1 MKRKWRSLLFVVL
14 IAFSIYLP
22 GLLLT
27 PAFLEKHGLV
37 FGKNAVFSE
46 IQQQP
51 KETIDIL
58 IAGDSLSYTS
68 VSPASLWRNYGFTSY
83 DIGQPGATLTD
94 ALDVLLTSF
103 ENQKPQI
110 VLLETNTLFHH
121 QSLYDQQQSR
131 ISLVLYRAMPFLR
144 YHNGWKAF
152 FLGKK
157 KRTYKGFPVNTKR
170 AAYRGGNYMKRTEDK
185 AWIDE
190 ANLTSLREIRELC
203 ENRGAVLVLYSA
215 PSPLC
220 YTYAKHNALSQVGEE
235 EGIPYIDL
243 NLEAEEIGLDW
254 AQDTRDR
261 GDHLNDYGAEKV
273 SVYLGSYLKTEYS
286 PTDHRGDPDISRDW
300 E

>member
-1 MKRKWRSLLFVVL
+1 MLFVILLVL
-14 IAFSIYLP
+14 TIYLP
-22 GLLLT
+22 GLFLT

-51 KETIDIL
+51 EKTIDIL

-68 VSPASLWRNYGFTSY
+68 VSPGGLWKNYGFTSY
-83 DIGQPGATLTD
+83 DVGQPGATLTD

-103 ENQKPQI
+103 ETQKPQI
-110 VLLETNTLFHH
+110 VLLETNSLFHH
-121 QSLYDQQQSR
+121 QSLHDQQQSR
-131 ISLVLYRAMPFLR
+131 ISLLLYRAMPLLR

-152 FLGKK
+152 FQRKK
-157 KRTYKGFPVNTKR
+157 KRTYKGFPLNTKR

-190 ANLTSLREIRELC
+190 ANLNSLREIKELC
-203 ENRGAVLVLYSA
+203 EKQGAALILYSA

-220 YTYAKHNALSQVGEE
+220 YTYAKHNALSEVGIK

-243 NLEAEEIGLDW
+243 NLQAEEIGLDW
-254 AQDTRDR
+254 TKDTRDR
-261 GDHLNDYGAEKV
+261 GDHLNYYGAEKV
-273 SVYLGSYLKTEYS
+273 SAYLGGYLKEGYS
-286 PTDHRGDPDISRDW
+286 LTDHRGDPLISRDW